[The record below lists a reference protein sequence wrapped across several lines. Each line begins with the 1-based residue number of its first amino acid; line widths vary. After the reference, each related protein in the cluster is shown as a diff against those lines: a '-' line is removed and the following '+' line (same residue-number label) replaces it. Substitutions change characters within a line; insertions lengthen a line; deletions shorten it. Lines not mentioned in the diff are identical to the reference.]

1 MELGFWISTV
11 EIESREPL
19 VFFLKSYAPDLEFAH
34 RFLQSFTRHNVDGIP
49 LLLVVPDSE
58 IGLFETFTNAG
69 HSVLGESR
77 FEQWL
82 PHESIHGNSIG
93 YTHHQVIRL
102 SFWELGIAQN
112 YLNVDSEMVFLRDFR
127 VSDFLADDI
136 TPYTFLSEDFE
147 LWTDPAYRESH
158 FLRRREQMLSI
169 KKALGWR
176 DPRFPTMHGGGVYN
190 FEALRLL
197 REEFMDPRGLAYSDL
212 LRIGPI
218 PPTWHSFWVQYR
230 KPYAVIP
237 RRPWYLFI
245 HNSEQLQ
252 RLILEGK
259 HEADIAEDF
268 LALNLNTGFS
278 RDAGLLDLTLP
289 PRDAL
294 ARYSDSRTLLTAA
307 LGL

>member
-1 MELGFWISTV
+1 MET
-11 EIESREPL
+11 EPREPL
-19 VFFLKSYAPDLEFAH
+19 VFFLKSYAPDVEFAH
-34 RFLQSFTRHNVDGIP
+34 RFLDSFTKHNVDGIP
-49 LLLVVPDSE
+49 LILVVPDSD
-58 IGLFETFTNAG
+58 INLFDSFTDAG
-69 HSVLGESR
+69 HAVLGESR

-82 PHESIHGNSIG
+82 PYESIHGNSIG

-102 SFWELGIAQN
+102 SFWELGLGQN

-136 TPYTFLSEDFE
+136 TPFTFLSEDFE

-158 FLRRREQMLSI
+158 FLRRREQMLAI
-169 KKALGWR
+169 KGAIGWT

-190 FEALRLL
+190 YEALRLL
-197 REEFMDPRGLAYSDL
+197 REEFMAPRGLTYSDL
-212 LRIGPI
+212 LRISPI

-230 KPYAVIP
+230 QPYEVIP

-245 HNSEQLQ
+245 HNAEQLI
-252 RLILEGK
+252 RLILQGK
-259 HEADIAEDF
+259 SEADISEDF

-278 RDAGLLDLTLP
+278 RDAGLLDLTLR
-289 PRDAL
+289 PRDVL
-294 ARYSDSRTLLTAA
+294 ARYSDSQTLLTAA